1 MKHAEFVQSL
11 RNAADFFEARPELG
25 VPSCSEQNYNF
36 CGDINGKSLDSR
48 AGLAEFIRLVG
59 GRIDKDEDDYWYR
72 LVSWQ
77 HGFSVRALAWRSAV
91 CEQVKVGVKIEPAH
105 VIPAQEETE
114 VPEREVPVYEWR
126 CPSLLA
132 PEEESVEA

>member
-1 MKHAEFVQSL
+1 MKHAEFVQNL
-11 RNAADFFEARPELG
+11 RNAADFFEAHPELG
-25 VPSCSEQNYNF
+25 VPTTALDF
-36 CGDINGKSLDSR
+36 VFAGDVNGKSCDTKE
-48 AGLAEFIRLVG
+48 GLAEFVRLVG
-59 GRIDKDEDDYWYR
+59 GRIEKKEDDTFYR
-72 LVSWQ
+72 LISQ
-77 HGFSVRALAWRSAV
+77 QNGFIVRAIAWRQNV
-91 CEQVKVGVKIEPAH
+91 CERVQIATKLEPAH